1 MNLYDFFSNNK
12 KINIKENIP
21 TANEVEK
28 QVVNENLHKWF
39 KEKWVRFG
47 PDGKIRGDCARGD
60 DSEGKPKCLPRAKAH
75 SLGKKGRAS
84 AAARKRRE
92 DPNPERSG
100 SAINVAT
107 KSKRKIDEQTGKAAS
122 IKSESIKSLAEQI
135 GPRGE
140 TVRLPPTP
148 ADANFE
154 RYLSTLPKASDPA
167 SAQSQPQRRGTMPR
181 VGTDFYY
188 VPGAAPNARSQ
199 AAAVASP
206 VSSPQIVGSTGA
218 GARAARAADS
228 AAAARVTP
236 PINQPPRR
244 VLPPKVDTDSYS
256 VQDGNIKPDAR
267 HQARIAS
274 QAIQRDT
281 EAQKQAA
288 REKEYAASVD
298 SADAELGTAIK
309 ANAQAA
315 REKEYATSSDQ
326 EDTDLATAM
335 NKMAADL
342 AKTAS
347 TDDQLAAAANVATG
361 GYSGGKRTEPT
372 DDQLAAAANVATG
385 GYSGGRGQPTT
396 VSTPT
401 SYTLRRGD
409 TLSQLA
415 SKFDTT
421 TQELMRLNPDIK
433 DPNKIYAGMT
443 LNVSKPTDAA
453 TGQTIAP
460 DQSSAETQRLDRQPV
475 KIRTATGQ
483 TIAPD
488 QSSAETQR
496 LDRQPVKIMPGTV
509 GTSSGQLTTLDGT
522 PWFTGYP
529 PEQEIPVSPPSI
541 RPGEKRADRAG
552 GSADL
557 AGDIGRGEFS
567 AAGKPSVRTDRVV
580 PPSSAG
586 SASSTQTGSGLRL
599 PSQSGSG
606 LRLPPAQTGAAKP
619 PAAEPTPPAKPGA
632 TKPPAAEPTPPVK
645 PGATKPPAAEP
656 TPPTKP
662 GAATDDQTKLRQNLT
677 PGQLK
682 YAGDADLSRPAT
694 GTNRVIEKMPL
705 PDSDRIG
712 KAFSTAEASKNP
724 NLAYGDAI
732 DKNGNI
738 VSTVRAN
745 RGIKIGQ
752 RLLTAEQWSEKELG
766 QAKKLSNMTIS
777 EVQQFQKYR
786 EANHKNANAVGAYQF
801 VGDTLES
808 LVKNLGLN
816 PKTTIFNQK
825 TQNLLLSEL
834 TKDNANTLKRNGIL
848 PDIVNIYMAHAVGGR
863 GAVGIY
869 DDLRK
874 DSNKTVID
882 SIMDTWKQN
891 NPRDAGNPRK
901 VAMQRKILLAGN
913 PHMTDMRIGEY
924 YDYLK
929 NATEGK
935 TRNSAYTQRSN
946 AAQQSLGLRD
956 ESGRPNEQG
965 IRKYQK
971 SNGLRQ
977 TGEINWQ
984 TIHHVNKNVARQPVR
999 ENFEFSPE
1007 QEKWLG
1013 NANRQDPYIIARMPG
1028 PKPPA
1033 EYFTNPEDQR
1043 VAQQIVR
1050 SQDLANKWQEFRQG
1064 GSLAS
1069 KAISR
1074 IPGVSQAANVVDIGA
1089 NLAKGDLPAAGRQA
1103 LGMIPAARPI
1113 NLALQ
1118 AGDVASNLQQGNLA
1132 AGAKG
1137 ALGIASGTGSET
1149 AGRALKGWNLFN
1161 RLQKTTQSL
1170 ADKQNESTMENI
1182 CPHCGGLSVDDEML
1196 AEKKDACYHKVKSR
1210 YKVWPSAYA
1219 SGALVKCRKKGAKN
1233 WGKSKANEDSNL
1245 YFNIT
1250 GTDKKT
1256 LISEFKLNRNNKGW
1270 YLKEDSPSSVKLDAI
1285 RAFGMPLSEEE
1296 LNPTAYSGTA
1306 ATIGVDN
1313 PRSPVGSVPKSQR
1326 INSKQKGKK

>member
-12 KINIKENIP
+12 KLNIKENIP

-100 SAINVAT
+100 SAINVPT
-107 KSKRKIDEQTGKAAS
+107 KSKRKIDEQSARGGMAAPVWGNPRSAPPAAS
-122 IKSESIKSLAEQI
+122 PQVVGSTGA
-135 GPRGE
+135 GARAA
-140 TVRLPPTP
+140 RA
-148 ADANFE
+148 ADTTAAA
-154 RYLSTLPKASDPA
+154 RTAPSVD
-167 SAQSQPQRRGTMPR
+167 QSQRRGAMPR
-181 VGTDFYY
+181 VGTDSYY
-188 VPGAAPNARSQ
+188 VPGAEPDARSLARQ
-199 AAAVASP
+199 ASLASQREQEAAQKLKNAAATAAVTTP
-206 VSSPQIVGSTGA
+206 PQIVGSTGA
-218 GARAARAADS
+218 GARAARAADTTAAARTAPS
-228 AAAARVTP
+228 VDQSQRRGKMPRVGTGSYYVPGDKKTEPTDDQLAAAANVATGGYSGGES
-236 PINQPPRR
+236 
-244 VLPPKVDTDSYS
+244 PPKGKMPRVGTDFYY
-256 VQDGNIKPDAR
+256 VPGDNIEPDAR
-267 HQARIAS
+267 NQARLAS

-281 EAQKQAA
+281 EAQQQARIAA
-288 REKEYAASVD
+288 REKEYAA
-298 SADAELGTAIK
+298 
-309 ANAQAA
+309 
-315 REKEYATSSDQ
+315 SSDQ

-347 TDDQLAAAANVATG
+347 TDDQLAAAADVATG
-361 GYSGGKRTEPT
+361 GYSGGK
-372 DDQLAAAANVATG
+372 
-385 GYSGGRGQPTT
+385 SQPST
-396 VSTPT
+396 VSTPS
-401 SYTLRRGD
+401 SYTIRSGD

-415 SKFDTT
+415 SRFGTT

-433 DPNKIYAGMT
+433 DPNKIYAGT
-443 LNVSKPTDAA
+443 SLNILKPEGSSDQA
-453 TGQTIAP
+453 TGIKPGPNPNIDDETRRRARQAVAP
-460 DQSSAETQRLDRQPV
+460 DQSSAETQRLANQPV
-475 KIRTATGQ
+475 RI
-483 TIAPD
+483 I
-488 QSSAETQR
+488 
-496 LDRQPVKIMPGTV
+496 PGTV
-509 GTSSGQLTTLDGT
+509 GTASGQLLSGDGT
-522 PWFTGYP
+522 PVLTGYASDQEAPARP
-529 PEQEIPVSPPSI
+529 PVIS
-541 RPGEKRADRAG
+541 RRDRRADRAG

-557 AGDIGRGEFS
+557 AGGIGGGQFS
-567 AAGKPSVRTDRVV
+567 DAGK
-580 PPSSAG
+580 
-586 SASSTQTGSGLRL
+586 
-599 PSQSGSG
+599 
-606 LRLPPAQTGAAKP
+606 
-619 PAAEPTPPAKPGA
+619 
-632 TKPPAAEPTPPVK
+632 PPVK
-645 PGATKPPAAEP
+645 PSSARPSVASDQTASASTANTDDFTDAEKFTFKAEQGIKNKKQALEP
-656 TPPTKP
+656 NNDPKIAQSHGVPIGVP
-662 GAATDDQTKLRQNLT
+662 RLGAATKDTGNSTSYGLFGINNNRKNAKGEIGQSSIDSFLRINPDLKSKLPDPGSPDDPNQVEKFNQAWWKLAKEQPQTLLQA
-677 PGQLK
+677 QLK
-682 YAGDADLSRPAT
+682 YHQQAFVQPEINRLKKSGISDNIANDSRVQTYLIDRGVQYGPDANNYVVNLAKNARTPKEFLDII
-694 GTNRVIEKMPL
+694 TNYDIDPKNLRNRFKKTYE
-705 PDSDRIG
+705 
-712 KAFSTAEASKNP
+712 KNP
-724 NLAYGDAI
+724 NEFEKIKRGLI
-732 DKNGNI
+732 
-738 VSTVRAN
+738 N
-745 RGIKIGQ
+745 RI
-752 RLLTAEQWSEKELG
+752 EKRRGL
-766 QAKKLSNMTIS
+766 IS
-777 EVQQFQKYR
+777 ENSVY
-786 EANHKNANAVGAYQF
+786 
-801 VGDTLES
+801 
-808 LVKNLGLN
+808 
-816 PKTTIFNQK
+816 
-825 TQNLLLSEL
+825 
-834 TKDNANTLKRNGIL
+834 
-848 PDIVNIYMAHAVGGR
+848 
-863 GAVGIY
+863 
-869 DDLRK
+869 
-874 DSNKTVID
+874 
-882 SIMDTWKQN
+882 
-891 NPRDAGNPRK
+891 
-901 VAMQRKILLAGN
+901 KI
-913 PHMTDMRIGEY
+913 
-924 YDYLK
+924 
-929 NATEGK
+929 
-935 TRNSAYTQRSN
+935 
-946 AAQQSLGLRD
+946 
-956 ESGRPNEQG
+956 NEQG
-965 IRKYQK
+965 FQ
-971 SNGLRQ
+971 
-977 TGEINWQ
+977 
-984 TIHHVNKNVARQPVR
+984 
-999 ENFEFSPE
+999 FSPE

-1013 NANRQDPYIIARMPG
+1013 GANRQDPYIIARMPG

-1069 KAISR
+1069 KAVSR

-1137 ALGIASGTGSET
+1137 ALGIAAGTGSET
-1149 AGRALKGWNLFN
+1149 AGQALKGWNLFN

-1170 ADKQNESTMENI
+1170 ADKQNQSTMENT
-1182 CPHCGGLSVDDEML
+1182 CPQCGGLSVDDEML